1 MVEGKRLYTKYGDEG
16 ETRLLYGGRVSKTD
30 RHCEAYGTTDET
42 AATLGLARALSKDEW
57 VRGLLLGLQRE
68 LFMVGAELATT
79 PERYETFKKH
89 FSPVSEEM
97 TAKLEGL
104 IDDLQS
110 KVTLPRAF
118 LMPGGSP
125 ASAAMDM
132 ARTTVRRAER
142 EVVRLRDEGGLANPE
157 ILKYLNRVS
166 DFLFILA
173 RYEDRDLPM
182 DKLHG
187 DD

>member
-1 MVEGKRLYTKYGDEG
+1 M
-16 ETRLLYGGRVSKTD
+16 
-30 RHCEAYGTTDET
+30 
-42 AATLGLARALSKDEW
+42 
-57 VRGLLLGLQRE
+57 
-68 LFMVGAELATT
+68 
-79 PERYETFKKH
+79 
-89 FSPVSEEM
+89 
-97 TAKLEGL
+97 EGL